1 MKANVITFV
10 VIVGMTVW
18 LAMHVGMV
26 TWTPVK
32 IVGGVMA
39 AVGVA
44 LLMAARVQLG
54 ASFSVRAKA
63 KKLVTTGVY
72 SRIRN
77 PIYVFSA
84 MFLVGLVIVSERWLL
99 LAPIALLLPL
109 QMSRARKEEAVLR
122 EAFGEEYERYKAG
135 TWF

>member
-32 IVGGVMA
+32 MVGGVMA

-63 KKLVTTGVY
+63 KKLVTRGCTRGFGT
-72 SRIRN
+72 R
-77 PIYVFSA
+77 FMCSA
-84 MFLVGLVIVSERWLL
+84 RCFWWGW
-99 LAPIALLLPL
+99 
-109 QMSRARKEEAVLR
+109 
-122 EAFGEEYERYKAG
+122 
-135 TWF
+135 

>member
-32 IVGGVMA
+32 MVGGVMA

-63 KKLVTTGVY
+63 NF
-72 SRIRN
+72 R
-77 PIYVFSA
+77 PFSST
-84 MFLVGLVIVSERWLL
+84 ML
-99 LAPIALLLPL
+99 
-109 QMSRARKEEAVLR
+109 
-122 EAFGEEYERYKAG
+122 
-135 TWF
+135 TWHV